1 MRIIM
6 SEKTTPTE
14 RFIKLPEVMN
24 KTGLGRSTIYAS
36 MKAGDFPKSIQ
47 LNKKNS
53 VWLESEINDWMTD
66 KINKRNQKGEQE

>member
-1 MRIIM
+1 
-6 SEKTTPTE
+6 
-14 RFIKLPEVMN
+14 
-24 KTGLGRSTIYAS
+24 

-47 LNKKNS
+47 LNKQNS